1 MELDNLKQAWK
12 EQDIGEKMV
21 SDEQILSMLQ
31 KKSQRPIAKM
41 KRNLFWELVAVIVIY
56 SATIAYY
63 FIEKGGRY
71 WEIAVL
77 LLLVGLL
84 FVVYYYRKNKL
95 LKQMECVACEVK
107 SNLQQQ
113 VSVLEK
119 YVRFYFI
126 AGTVL
131 TPIAYMAAGLLVFH
145 KSPGVKMN
153 SDFLTVFI
161 GSGLVLAILVY
172 FMNIWYV
179 NKLYGQHV
187 KKLKDLL
194 RQMEEIPENK
204 NTLNGYQS

>member
-12 EQDIGEKMV
+12 EQDVGEKLV

-126 AGTVL
+126 AGTLL
-131 TPIAYMAAGLLVFH
+131 TPIAYLVAGFLVFY
-145 KSPGVKMN
+145 KSPGAKMG
-153 SDFLTVFI
+153 SEFMTAFI
-161 GSGLVLAILVY
+161 GSGIVLAILVY
-172 FMNIWYV
+172 FLNVWYV

-194 RQMEEIPENK
+194 RQMEEIPEN
-204 NTLNGYQS
+204 NNMLNGYQG